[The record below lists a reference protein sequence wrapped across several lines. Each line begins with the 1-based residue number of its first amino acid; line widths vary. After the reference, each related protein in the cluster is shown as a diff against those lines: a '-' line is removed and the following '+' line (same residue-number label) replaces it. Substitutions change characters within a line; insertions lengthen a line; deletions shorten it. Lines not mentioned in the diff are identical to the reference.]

1 MLGIFSRAVIKT
13 GTAESRIGFASEGGG
28 SYEVWDRC
36 LTVDGKRAYH
46 LGNVCQ
52 TCQFLFE
59 RLDGANTSVEVDRA
73 VDALGVGISSISDP
87 VVAGIGTGLPTDDYI
102 VCLSDAKLQLVR
114 PGDQDD
120 YFRKEQTDLWG
131 VNAFWDLPHDPRVP
145 CYRAGDVNLEKGVR
159 LFHFVIPMFPESW
172 LKKGVVSE
180 YADRFDE
187 EASPTPI
194 AIALLDVKG
203 PAIFEGEIVDPA
215 EHWTIAHFLID
226 GHHKAAAARKTGRA
240 VRLLNFLS
248 LTHGIS
254 SREQVE
260 RSVDAS
266 SPE

>member
-131 VNAFWDLPHDPRVP
+131 VNAFWDLPHDPG
-145 CYRAGDVNLEKGVR
+145 YRA
-159 LFHFVIPMFPESW
+159 I
-172 LKKGVVSE
+172 
-180 YADRFDE
+180 
-187 EASPTPI
+187 
-194 AIALLDVKG
+194 
-203 PAIFEGEIVDPA
+203 
-215 EHWTIAHFLID
+215 
-226 GHHKAAAARKTGRA
+226 GRA
-240 VRLLNFLS
+240 M
-248 LTHGIS
+248 
-254 SREQVE
+254 
-260 RSVDAS
+260 
-266 SPE
+266 